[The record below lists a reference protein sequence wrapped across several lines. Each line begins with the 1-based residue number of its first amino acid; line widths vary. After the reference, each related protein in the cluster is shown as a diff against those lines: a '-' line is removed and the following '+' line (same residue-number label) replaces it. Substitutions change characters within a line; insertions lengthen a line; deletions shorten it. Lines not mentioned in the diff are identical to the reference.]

1 MVWGFSPSPSS
12 LLHWH
17 LEKSRRAPHQDPL
30 PAPEET
36 GPRRPPARRRRVRLR
51 GDGAALHTVT
61 AVDEQ
66 DPSTPA
72 ADPNVRWLVLPAHFL
87 RVPSPAL
94 NEGISVPTPL
104 WTVTRVT
111 SRGWT
116 RPLGSTFVGKDTT
129 AQGAEWH
136 VGVGTGFERRSRL

>member
-12 LLHWH
+12 LLRWH
-17 LEKSRRAPHQDPL
+17 LEKPRRGPHQDPL

-36 GPRRPPARRRRVRLR
+36 GPRRPPARRRLRLR
-51 GDGAALHTVT
+51 GAGQPCTQLT
-61 AVDEQ
+61 AGDEQ

-72 ADPNVRWLVLPAHFL
+72 ADPNVCRLVLPAHFL

-94 NEGISVPTPL
+94 NKGISVPTPL
-104 WTVTRVT
+104 WAVTRAT
-111 SRGWT
+111 SRGRT

-136 VGVGTGFERRSRL
+136 VGGGTGFECRSRL